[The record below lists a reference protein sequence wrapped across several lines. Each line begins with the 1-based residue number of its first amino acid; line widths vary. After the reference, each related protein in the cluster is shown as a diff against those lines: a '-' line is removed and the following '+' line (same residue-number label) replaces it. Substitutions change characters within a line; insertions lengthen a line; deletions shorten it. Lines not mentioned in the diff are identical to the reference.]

1 MKHKNKTIQEFLN
14 LSEKGIKEVAINE
27 KEAMKLRNVVEV
39 ALRRNAPDWLKE
51 LIEED
56 DARITKH

>member
-14 LSEKGIKEVAINE
+14 LSETGVKEVAKDE
-27 KEAMKLRNVVEV
+27 KEAMKLRNVIEI

-56 DARITKH
+56 DTRITKH

>member
-1 MKHKNKTIQEFLN
+1 MKHKNKTIQKFLN
-14 LSEKGIKEVAINE
+14 LSEKGVKEVAKDE
-27 KEAMKLRNVVEV
+27 KEAMRLRNVIEL

>member
-14 LSEKGIKEVAINE
+14 LSEKGIKEVATNE

-56 DARITKH
+56 DTRITKH

>member
-1 MKHKNKTIQEFLN
+1 MKHKNKTIQEFLK
-14 LSEKGIKEVAINE
+14 LSETGVKEVATNE
-27 KEAMKLRNVVEV
+27 KEAMKLRNVIEV

-56 DARITKH
+56 DTRITKH

>member
-14 LSEKGIKEVAINE
+14 LSEKGVKEVAKDE
-27 KEAMKLRNVVEV
+27 KEAMRLRNVIEL

>member
-1 MKHKNKTIQEFLN
+1 MKHKNKTIQEFLK
-14 LSEKGIKEVAINE
+14 LSETGVKEVAKDE
-27 KEAMKLRNVVEV
+27 KEAMKLRNVIEI

-56 DARITKH
+56 DTRITKH

>member
-14 LSEKGIKEVAINE
+14 LSEKGVKEVAKDE
-27 KEAMKLRNVVEV
+27 KEAMRLRNVIEI

>member
-1 MKHKNKTIQEFLN
+1 MKHKKKTIQEFLN
-14 LSEKGIKEVAINE
+14 LSEKGVKEVAKDE
-27 KEAMKLRNVVEV
+27 KEAMRLRNVIEL

>member
-14 LSEKGIKEVAINE
+14 LSEKGIKEVATNE

>member
-1 MKHKNKTIQEFLN
+1 MKHKNKTIQDFLN
-14 LSEKGIKEVAINE
+14 LSEKGIKEVATNE

>member
-14 LSEKGIKEVAINE
+14 LSEKGVKEVAKDE
-27 KEAMKLRNVVEV
+27 KEAMRLRNVIEI

-56 DARITKH
+56 DTRITKH

>member
-1 MKHKNKTIQEFLN
+1 MKHKNKTIQAFVN
-14 LSEKGIKEVAINE
+14 LSEKGVKEVAKNE
-27 KEAMKLRNVVEV
+27 KEAMKLRNVIEI

>member
-14 LSEKGIKEVAINE
+14 LSEKGVKEVAKNE
-27 KEAMKLRNVVEV
+27 KEAMKLRNVIEI

>member
-14 LSEKGIKEVAINE
+14 LSEKGVKEVAKDE
-27 KEAMKLRNVVEV
+27 KEAMKLRNVIEI

-56 DARITKH
+56 DTRITKH

>member
-14 LSEKGIKEVAINE
+14 LSEKGVKEIAKDE
-27 KEAMKLRNVVEV
+27 KEAMRLRNVIEI

>member
-1 MKHKNKTIQEFLN
+1 MKHKNKTIQDFLN
-14 LSEKGIKEVAINE
+14 LSEKGVQEVATNE
-27 KEAMKLRNVVEV
+27 KEAMKLRNVIEI

-56 DARITKH
+56 DSRITKH

>member
-1 MKHKNKTIQEFLN
+1 MKNKNKTIQEFLN
-14 LSEKGIKEVAINE
+14 LSEKGVKEIAKDE
-27 KEAMKLRNVVEV
+27 KEAMKLRNVIEI

>member
-14 LSEKGIKEVAINE
+14 LSEKGVKEVAKDE
-27 KEAMKLRNVVEV
+27 KEAMKLRNVIEI

>member
-1 MKHKNKTIQEFLN
+1 MKHKNKTIQDFLN
-14 LSEKGIKEVAINE
+14 LSEKGVQEVANNE
-27 KEAMKLRNVVEV
+27 KEAMKLRNVIEI

-56 DARITKH
+56 DSRITKH